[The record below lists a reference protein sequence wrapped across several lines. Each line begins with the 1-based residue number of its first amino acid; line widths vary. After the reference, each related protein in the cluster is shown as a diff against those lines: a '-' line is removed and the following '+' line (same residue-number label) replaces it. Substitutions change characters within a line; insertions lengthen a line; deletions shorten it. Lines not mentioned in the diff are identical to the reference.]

1 MSDVKRYHN
10 LQIRFPAYTVG
21 PGTTFPFRGRQLVLG
36 NAMVQTL
43 ARKELPIA
51 VVANGYTMQ
60 FELLCDGQRAG
71 AAWFYFYT
79 ALERKCWGI
88 LDEMELN
95 EVGGAA

>member
-1 MSDVKRYHN
+1 MSDLKRYHN
-10 LQIRFPAYTVG
+10 LQIRFPADTVG
-21 PGTTFPFRGRQLVLG
+21 PGATISFQGRKLMLG
-36 NAMVQTL
+36 NIMVQTL

-51 VVANGYTMQ
+51 VVKNGYTMQ
-60 FELLCDGQRAG
+60 FELLCDGQRVG

-95 EVGGAA
+95 EAGGAA